1 MLLGAWRNKTD
12 TPSNF
17 KRPQEPIQTLGMFF
31 SSNFDA
37 ASNLN
42 FGEEIIKL
50 KNHDEFK
57 NWKRR
62 KLTLHGRIKIVKTPG
77 LSKLIY
83 NTSRKL

>member
-1 MLLGAWRNKTD
+1 MIPHKILNGLKNRFKLLAFSFRM
-12 TPSNF
+12 TP
-17 KRPQEPIQTLGMFF
+17 TLQI
-31 SSNFDA
+31 
-37 ASNLN
+37 NLK
-42 FGEEIIKL
+42 FGEKIINL
-50 KNHDEFK
+50 KNTLK